1 MLREE
6 YDTKRDGDNES
17 RDSRHATDCRVSL
30 HNAYQLHLRGL
41 VFFDRQAHSAM
52 KDGATILLDP
62 SSTKEEFS
70 SYQMANLRR

>member
-17 RDSRHATDCRVSL
+17 RDSGHATDCRVSL

-41 VFFDRQAHSAM
+41 VFFDHQAHSAM
-52 KDGATILLDP
+52 KDGYGGSFVLSVQKKIR
-62 SSTKEEFS
+62 E
-70 SYQMANLRR
+70 